1 MKIIYI
7 IIFAFLGNYLFSQTC
22 AFDGKSVVPLGST
35 EIVNKEALALYKC
48 SNGHQMW
55 LANHEIKFSKES
67 LNKTISSD
75 NKNIDQ
81 KNMQVE
87 KDKVSDSELRV
98 SNYEVSKD
106 FVSKINDSQ
115 NINTKILSDNLN
127 VASKNKNVDS
137 SGFTAVKKRE
147 TMSKKESQSSKFSSS
162 LNIQKFGLE
171 TLLHKKIES
180 DRQFSEKLDNEK
192 SELLHLMYTQ
202 KKLFDKID
210 NNRFSFKKYPIFSY
224 SNMLYIAVSIAF
236 TSYLIF

>member
-1 MKIIYI
+1 M
-7 IIFAFLGNYLFSQTC
+7 FSQTC
-22 AFDGKSVVPLGST
+22 SFDGKSVVPVSST
-35 EIVNKEALALYKC
+35 EIVNNESLALYRC

-55 LANHEIKFSKES
+55 LTNPETKVSNDLLIESIGSNNKSIAPINRQVAKYKVSNSELKVSNPTVSKGFSK
-67 LNKTISSD
+67 KAI
-75 NKNIDQ
+75 
-81 KNMQVE
+81 
-87 KDKVSDSELRV
+87 
-98 SNYEVSKD
+98 
-106 FVSKINDSQ
+106 DSQ
-115 NINTKILSDNLN
+115 NKNTKTLFDNLN
-127 VASKNKNVDS
+127 VAPKNKNVDS
-137 SGFTAVKKRE
+137 LVFTAVKKRE
-147 TMSKKESQSSKFSSS
+147 NMSKKESQRLKFSSS

-210 NNRFSFKKYPIFSY
+210 DNRFSFKKYPIFSY